1 MKRMKSVLVILA
13 FLGLVL
19 LATTFK
25 HLPPLQAAPEATMLH
40 VDSVTGSDNGSCG
53 STSQPCRTI
62 QHAVNISNSGDTI
75 LVAAGTYTYS
85 GSSTCL
91 DGIST
96 AVVCVLSKHLTIL
109 GGYTTSNWTAPNPT
123 LNVTVVDGQ
132 NAHRGV
138 QLHGP
143 TANNASLRI
152 EGFTIQN
159 GLKRG
164 ATSGSDAL
172 TFAFGG
178 GMLADRGSV
187 IARNL
192 IIKNNQALGGN
203 TNSSYGGASGGGGM
217 AFRANSNGVHLE
229 NIVFEGNL
237 SQGGTG
243 LERGGFGIG
252 GGLYTLEA
260 VVTGSDLTFI
270 NNTAQAGS
278 SNGDGRS
285 ENNYADAQGGGAAF
299 HNYSTVNID
308 TIVATGNQSIGGDAP
323 NGDGGGAYGAALY
336 GERATAYLSNL
347 DVRNN
352 LTQGGDGKDPTTSS
366 SLANGGGWAS
376 SRSDVTLERATIVNN
391 VARGGVGDIYWGA
404 GGGAGVYFS
413 GFAEDNT
420 LTLNNVI
427 IADNLAEMGI
437 SSGGTTTG
445 GGGGGLFLN
454 GGTANITHATFAQ
467 NRLGASPM
475 QGNGIVV
482 INGGTAN
489 ITHSIIA
496 NHNSFTDAIAIHAQS
511 GNNVNFNT
519 NLLFGNNT
527 NTGGGGTFTGS
538 GSNLSG
544 DPNFVAA
551 GSPNFNYHINNGSA
565 AIDKAVGSTTAVD
578 VDNQNRAPFTPADLG
593 ADEYIPLYL
602 YVLPN
607 DHSLS
612 LNWIANTALLP
623 GLDHYEIVVSH
634 GAGASPPNEGP
645 SPIDVGNAT
654 NFDLTGLTNDASY
667 TLTIRARNGSNSI
680 IASSNT
686 VTISPTD
693 DLLYLPLVIK

>member
-1 MKRMKSVLVILA
+1 MTKTRFMWLLGGTVGLLLFTILI
-13 FLGLVL
+13 FNP
-19 LATTFK
+19 TRK
-25 HLPPLQAAPEATMLH
+25 MQAAPQSTIRH
-40 VDSVTGSDNGSCG
+40 VAIVGTDNASCG
-53 STSQPCRTI
+53 STAQPCRTI
-62 QHAVNISNSGDTI
+62 QQAINLSNNGDTI

-96 AVVCVLSKHLTIL
+96 AVVCVLTKHLSIL
-109 GGYTTSNWTAPNPT
+109 GGYTTNNWTSPNST
-123 LNVTVVDGQ
+123 VNVTVIDGQ
-132 NAHRGV
+132 NTHRGV
-138 QLHGP
+138 QLYGP
-143 TANNASLRI
+143 TANDASLRI

-164 ATSGSDAL
+164 ETSGGDAL

-192 IIKNNQALGGN
+192 IIKNNQAIGGN
-203 TNSSYGGASGGGGM
+203 TGSPYGGASAGGGIAVRG
-217 AFRANSNGVHLE
+217 NSNGVHLE
-229 NIVFEGNL
+229 NITFEGNV
-237 SQGGTG
+237 SHGGTG

-252 GGLYTLEA
+252 GGLYTLDA
-260 VVTGSDLTFI
+260 VVTGSNLTFTD
-270 NNTAQAGS
+270 NTAQAGS

-285 ENNYADAQGGGAAF
+285 DNNYADAQGGGAAF
-299 HNYSTVNID
+299 HNYSNVNIN
-308 TIVATGNQSIGGDAP
+308 TIVASGNESIGGNAP

-336 GERATAYLSNL
+336 SERATVYLSNL
-347 DVRNN
+347 DLRNN
-352 LTQGGDGKDPTTSS
+352 LTQGGDGKDPTMSS

-376 SRSDVTLERATIVNN
+376 TRSDVTLEQATIVNN
-391 VARGGVGDIYWGA
+391 IARGGVGDIYWGA
-404 GGGAGVYFS
+404 GGGAGIYFS
-413 GFAEDNT
+413 GFAEGNT

-427 IADNLAEMGI
+427 VADNLAEMGI

-496 NHNSFTDAIAIHAQS
+496 SHTSYTGAIAVHAQP

-527 NTGGGGTFTGS
+527 NSGGGGTFTGT
-538 GSNLSG
+538 GSNVSG
-544 DPNFVAA
+544 NPNFVAA
-551 GSPNFNYHINNGSA
+551 GSPNFDYHINTGSA
-565 AIDKAVGSTTAVD
+565 AINQGGSSTTSID
-578 VDNQNRAPFTPADLG
+578 VDNQNRTPFAPADLG

-602 YVLPN
+602 HVFPN
-607 DHSLS
+607 DQTLS
-612 LNWIANTALLP
+612 LNWIANPTLLP
-623 GLDHYEIVVSH
+623 GLDHYEIAVSQSS
-634 GAGASPPNEGP
+634 GANPPNEGP
-645 SPIDVGNAT
+645 TPIDVGSDT
-654 NFDLTGLTNDASY
+654 TFTLTGLTNDASY
-667 TLTIRARNGSNSI
+667 TITIRAINSSNNL

-686 VTISPTD
+686 VTVFPTD
-693 DLLYLPLVIK
+693 DIVYLPLIIK